1 MTSHHS
7 PRELLI
13 EARGLTKRY
22 GTTVA
27 VDDLSFDVLP
37 GQVTGFLGP
46 NGAGKSTT
54 LRMILGLDTP
64 SAGTVNIGGKPY
76 NQHRRPLYE
85 VGALLD
91 AKAIH
96 GGRSAFN
103 HLLSLAQSNGIP
115 RRRVDEVLETVGLTG
130 VAKKRA
136 GGFSLGM
143 GQRLGI
149 AAALLGQPDVLLFD
163 EPVNGLDPEGIVWIR
178 NFMRSLA
185 ADGHTVFVSS
195 HLMSEMALTADH
207 LIVIGRGKL
216 IAATSVAEFIARS
229 SDNYVLVRTDQAD
242 RLLPLLDAAT
252 AVDRVDGALHVSG
265 LDCRTIG
272 DIAAAHFIAIHEL
285 SPQMASLEEAF
296 MELTHDS
303 VDYNADVP
311 VAHLDARKVA

>member
-7 PRELLI
+7 PRQLLI

-64 SAGTVNIGGKPY
+64 SAGTVTIGGRPY
-76 NQHRRPLYE
+76 NQHHRPLYE

-115 RRRVDEVLETVGLTG
+115 RRRVDEVLETVGLTS
-130 VAKKRA
+130 VARKRA

-195 HLMSEMALTADH
+195 HLMSEMALTADR

-252 AVDRVDGALHVSG
+252 SVDLVDGALHVSG

-272 DIAAAHFIAIHEL
+272 DIAATHFIALHEL
-285 SPQMASLEEAF
+285 SPQMASLEDAF

>member
-7 PRELLI
+7 PRQLLI

-64 SAGTVNIGGKPY
+64 SAGTVTIGGRPY
-76 NQHRRPLYE
+76 NQHHRPLFE

-115 RRRVDEVLETVGLTG
+115 RRRVDEVLETVGLTS
-130 VAKKRA
+130 VARKRA

-185 ADGHTVFVSS
+185 AEGHTVFVSS

-252 AVDRVDGALHVSG
+252 SVEFVDGALHVSG

-272 DIAAAHFIAIHEL
+272 DIAATHFIALHEL

-303 VDYNADVP
+303 VDYAADVP
-311 VAHLDARKVA
+311 VSRLDARKVA

>member
-1 MTSHHS
+1 M
-7 PRELLI
+7 I

-22 GTTVA
+22 DQTVA

-37 GQVTGFLGP
+37 GRVTGFLGP

-54 LRMILGLDTP
+54 LRMIMGLDRPT
-64 SAGTVNIGGKPY
+64 AGTVTVGGRPY
-76 NQHRRPLYE
+76 DQHRRPLYE

-96 GGRSAFN
+96 GGRSAAN
-103 HLLSLAQSNGIP
+103 HLLSLAQSNGIS
-115 RRRVDEVLETVGLTG
+115 RGRVNEVLEAVGLAS

-149 AAALLGQPDVLLFD
+149 AAALLGNPDVLLFD
-163 EPVNGLDPEGIVWIR
+163 EPVNGLDPEGILWIR
-178 NFMRSLA
+178 NFMRALA
-185 ADGHTVFVSS
+185 DDGHTVFVSS

-216 IAATSVAEFIARS
+216 IAASSVTDFVARS
-229 SDNYVLVRTDQAD
+229 SHNFVLVRTPGVEV
-242 RLLPLLDAAT
+242 LLPLLDAADS
-252 AVDRVDGALHVSG
+252 VDQEADGSLRVTG
-265 LDCRTIG
+265 LG
-272 DIAAAHFIAIHEL
+272 AAAIGEL
-285 SPQMASLEEAF
+285 AARHGIPLQELTPRQASLEEAF

-303 VDYNADVP
+303 VDYP
-311 VAHLDARKVA
+311 VDLPSPNVTTRKVA

>member
-1 MTSHHS
+1 
-7 PRELLI
+7 
-13 EARGLTKRY
+13 
-22 GTTVA
+22 
-27 VDDLSFDVLP
+27 VLP

-64 SAGTVNIGGKPY
+64 TGGTVTIGGKPY

-115 RRRVDEVLETVGLTG
+115 RSRVDEVLETVGLTS
-130 VAKKRA
+130 VARKRA

-149 AAALLGQPDVLLFD
+149 AAALLGRPDVLLFD

-252 AVDRVDGALHVSG
+252 SVDLVDGALHVSG

-272 DIAAAHFIAIHEL
+272 DIAAAHFIALHEL
-285 SPQMASLEEAF
+285 SPQMASLEDAF

-303 VDYNADVP
+303 VEYTADVP
-311 VAHLDARKVA
+311 IAHLDARKVA